1 MTNLLC
7 KTLTIFEGPD
17 GGGKTTL
24 AMKYA
29 KANGAKY
36 VHFPSLPNVHTSLGR
51 MYVEAMLPALE
62 GYQDV
67 VFDRSWLSER
77 IYGYAFREGADR
89 LGIASIRML
98 ERLAMR
104 CGAIVINC
112 LPPYET
118 VLETFKD
125 RKHLEML
132 DDDYQ
137 LKEVHATYGDLDSSL
152 CTLYHDRTINHVD
165 DVIDPIT
172 NHSRLH
178 SIVFRTAGN
187 LDATVAIVG
196 DVFGSIKNE
205 DSFYQWPFASFS
217 NKGCSQ
223 WLTFKL
229 HNAGISEHELLWVN
243 SEGLEVFDF
252 LMGKK
257 IYALGDRAYDRLKN
271 VGGLNVQKFN
281 HPQYQ
286 KRFAHS
292 QSYDLITDLKF
303 TLGKI

>member
-1 MTNLLC
+1 MTNLHC

-24 AMKYA
+24 AKQYA
-29 KANGAKY
+29 NATGAKY
-36 VHFPSLPNVHTSLGR
+36 VHFPSLPNVHTGLGR

-77 IYGYAFREGADR
+77 IYGYAFREGSDR

-112 LPPYET
+112 LPPYQT
-118 VLETFKD
+118 VLETFLA

-137 LKEVHATYGDLDSSL
+137 LKEVHDSYEKMESSL
-152 CTLYHDRTINHVD
+152 CMLYHDRTLHHDKNIV
-165 DVIDPIT
+165 DPIT
-172 NHSRLH
+172 DLRRLH
-178 SIVFRTAGN
+178 STVFRTAGN
-187 LDATVAIVG
+187 LDAKVAIVG
-196 DVFGSIKNE
+196 DVFGSVKN
-205 DSFYQWPFASFS
+205 DDPLYQWPFASFS

-252 LMGKK
+252 LAGKK
-257 IYALGDRAYDRLKN
+257 VYALGDRAYDRLKD

-286 KRFAHS
+286 KRFAHN